1 MLDNLVLGA
10 IIIVGCYFALQML
23 NILRIVFMNSLH
35 DIDCDCDGHKDAN
48 IEIDG
53 KQTSENEISVND
65 GSSKVESETIIL
77 KKND

>member
-1 MLDNLVLGA
+1 MLDNLILGA

-35 DIDCDCDGHKDAN
+35 DIDCDCDHKDDK

-53 KQTSENEISVND
+53 KQASENEISVND
-65 GSSKVESETIIL
+65 DSSKVESETIIL
-77 KKND
+77 NKEK

>member
-35 DIDCDCDGHKDAN
+35 DIDCDCDHKDDN
-48 IEIDG
+48 IKIDG

-77 KKND
+77 KNND

>member
-10 IIIVGCYFALQML
+10 IIIVGCYFALQIL

-35 DIDCDCDGHKDAN
+35 EIDCDCKHEDNH

-77 KKND
+77 NKEK

>member
-35 DIDCDCDGHKDAN
+35 DIDCDCDHKDDK

>member
-10 IIIVGCYFALQML
+10 IIIVGCYFALQIL

-35 DIDCDCDGHKDAN
+35 EIDCDCDHKDGK

-53 KQTSENEISVND
+53 KQTSDNEISVND

-77 KKND
+77 NKEK